1 MLPFYLPPNLGL
13 YAKLFLNFVCIVSL
27 SDLVFINACAWIK
40 SFISMT
46 VCPKKEFLSI
56 LYNIFNN
63 TRTAYMR
70 HPCRIKPCSASLP
83 HIAVYYQ
90 DTKKHYFFSQ
100 MSYKKTFYHSLR
112 IFIKLNQTN
121 WLCEIYVFESFASP
135 YLDRSV
141 VIKICWLIRYV
152 TSAYSSDSR
161 PCPTARAVL

>member
-1 MLPFYLPPNLGL
+1 MKHQMYILRKYMRYMGSEIW
-13 YAKLFLNFVCIVSL
+13 VCTRNSSGFCTHGSL

-83 HIAVYYQ
+83 YIAVYYQ

-121 WLCEIYVFESFASP
+121 
-135 YLDRSV
+135 
-141 VIKICWLIRYV
+141 
-152 TSAYSSDSR
+152 
-161 PCPTARAVL
+161 